1 MKTTVAI
8 VALFASLAAASPAGS
23 GNIPAHDPRDI
34 TSDGLWKRWCD
45 GNPVQNP
52 VCPYGAFWF
61 LGVTGHLCEEAG
73 DVSGGGRR
81 ATMILAART
90 LHVELAARLA
100 AEIHLPRGQ

>member
-52 VCPYGAFWF
+52 VCPYGAFWVR
-61 LGVTGHLCEEAG
+61 LLI
-73 DVSGGGRR
+73 RR
-81 ATMILAART
+81 IKGKERA
-90 LHVELAARLA
+90 VN
-100 AEIHLPRGQ
+100 